1 MKKIAIVIAVV
12 LFLLM
17 FLTARVQA
25 QEVDVKAA
33 VTRAAL
39 DYMEGAHSGDADRVA
54 RAVHPELHKV
64 TMETIPATGK
74 SYLRKAG
81 ASRLVQLVAADAVPL
96 AEDKRNIKVNILDEL
111 QGLAVVRVTS
121 TVFWDY
127 LQLAE
132 IDGEWKI
139 INVLWTRNPQERQA
153 IDMSS
158 EADAIQAAALNYIE
172 GAYAGNAERMERTLH
187 PELHKVIPVR
197 MPQTG
202 KTRLDVMGAGML
214 IEGTR
219 AKMGLLSEEKRKIEV
234 KILDSAEEL
243 AVVKVLS
250 ARYYDFLQMA
260 KVEGQWKIINVLWVM
275 NPDSQPP
282 SKRR

>member
-25 QEVDVKAA
+25 QEVDVRAA

-64 TMETIPATGK
+64 TVETIPATEK

-96 AEDKRNIKVNILDEL
+96 AEEKRNIKVNILDEL
-111 QGLAVVRVTS
+111 QSLAVVRVTS

-153 IDMSS
+153 KDMSG

-172 GAYAGNAERMERTLH
+172 GAYSGNAERMERALH

-243 AVVKVLS
+243 AAVKVLS

>member
-1 MKKIAIVIAVV
+1 MKKIAIVIAVI
-12 LFLLM
+12 LFLIM
-17 FLTARVQA
+17 FLTARASA
-25 QEVDVKAA
+25 QDADA
-33 VTRAAL
+33 RTALTQAAL
-39 DYMEGAHSGDADRVA
+39 DYMEGAHSGDAVRVA
-54 RAVHPELHKV
+54 RAVHPEMHKV
-64 TMETIPATGK
+64 AVESIPATGK
-74 SYLRKAG
+74 SYLRQAG
-81 ASRLVQLVAADAVPL
+81 ASRLIQLVAADAVPL
-96 AEDKRNIKVNILDEL
+96 AAEKRNIEVKILDEL

-121 TVFWDY
+121 AVFWDY
-127 LQLAE
+127 LQLAD

-139 INVLWTRNPQERQA
+139 INVLWTRNPQEGKA
-153 IDMSS
+153 KDMSG
-158 EADAIQAAALNYIE
+158 EADAIQSAALDYIE
-172 GAYAGNAERMERTLH
+172 GAYSGNAERMERALH

-202 KTRLDVMGAGML
+202 KTRLDIMGAGML

-219 AKMGLLSEEKRKIEV
+219 ANMGLLPEEKRRIEV

-250 ARYYDFLQMA
+250 ARYYDFLQLA

-275 NPDSQPP
+275 NPDAQPP

>member
-64 TMETIPATGK
+64 TVETIPATGK

-81 ASRLVQLVAADAVPL
+81 ASRLVQLVAADVVPL

-172 GAYAGNAERMERTLH
+172 GAYAGNVERMERALH

>member
-1 MKKIAIVIAVV
+1 M
-12 LFLLM
+12 
-17 FLTARVQA
+17 
-25 QEVDVKAA
+25 
-33 VTRAAL
+33 
-39 DYMEGAHSGDADRVA
+39 SG
-54 RAVHPELHKV
+54 
-64 TMETIPATGK
+64 
-74 SYLRKAG
+74 
-81 ASRLVQLVAADAVPL
+81 
-96 AEDKRNIKVNILDEL
+96 
-111 QGLAVVRVTS
+111 
-121 TVFWDY
+121 
-127 LQLAE
+127 
-132 IDGEWKI
+132 
-139 INVLWTRNPQERQA
+139 
-153 IDMSS
+153 
-158 EADAIQAAALNYIE
+158 EADAIQTAALNYIE
-172 GAYAGNAERMERTLH
+172 GAYAGNAERMERALH

-243 AVVKVLS
+243 AAVKVLS